1 MKPTAALR
9 SLPDG
14 MQRDR
19 ESGASRVPTIPL
31 CDCCELSS
39 HIIIVSL
46 ICEKNNIKGTTFRF
60 LCCSS
65 IIICLNINNHR
76 ARARERRPS
85 VQFERWCRVLPAST
99 SIALN

>member
-65 IIICLNINNHR
+65 IIIIEPAL
-76 ARARERRPS
+76 ARDDRPFS
-85 VQFERWCRVLPAST
+85 SRDGVVFYQPRLRSL
-99 SIALN
+99 